1 MKKKFLDVFQL
12 KLFYL
17 NVFMLNEFKYLEY
30 LRKQNYSNL
39 I

>member
-17 NVFMLNEFKYLEY
+17 NVFMLNEFNYLEY